1 MNKWHEELIK
11 RKIWM
16 LKRIL
21 KQCLSLLINQ
31 TQDYDGLLPL
41 LDWWFFLMLKSSSDN
56 DVEKN
61 QELEKV
67 LVKGLEKAK

>member
-1 MNKWHEELIK
+1 M
-11 RKIWM
+11 
-16 LKRIL
+16 
-21 KQCLSLLINQ
+21 NQ

-41 LDWWFFLMLKSSSDN
+41 LDWWFFLVLKSSSDN

-67 LVKGLEKAK
+67 LVKDLEKAK